1 MCHGTSETSSVSV
14 PEMKSGFSIFI
25 CHSVHLCFVRKIG
38 LLIHNW
44 DVSFQTQCL
53 TLLLFEE
60 RMIICVK
67 DALKR

>member
-1 MCHGTSETSSVSV
+1 MSSVSV
-14 PEMKSGFSIFI
+14 PEMKIFCIFI

-38 LLIHNW
+38 LFFHKW
-44 DVSFQTQCL
+44 DVSLQTQCL